1 MNWRRSKGQP
11 GATPPAASPPGSTGS
26 LPDTPDVVIRP
37 GEPTPA
43 RGEDVPDIVLDEL
56 RIAFTGTPPSGPA
69 RPDDPLVDPTIDPTF
84 DGTLDLTLD
93 DLPLADLDDLDDLD
107 GPGRPGGAGGPA
119 GLHGLP
125 PAELDDDSLFGTRS
139 PGTAPPTP
147 VPTGSR
153 DVTTPTDA
161 TEPWVLDTPEVRI
174 VPRDGGGARG
184 TGGAGRPVAGLPD
197 DLPAAPVDL
206 GLGAGIAGA
215 GIGGAGAAPSAGPGG
230 GGPAPA
236 RTGRPTIVIGGDDS
250 LPDAI
255 YLDEGD
261 SSSSRNPT
269 DRSGRVPDIAPDG
282 SGARGT
288 IVIGDELEASGAFDA
303 VEVPSRSMDPR
314 VRARRIAVKR
324 AQGRKRLLWVGA
336 VAAVVVVI
344 VAVLAVFSS
353 SLFAVER
360 VDVQGAPYTQ
370 ARYGDRM
377 QAVVDQMMGEPVLL
391 VDTKAAEA
399 ELEQLPWIERAFV
412 TTDFPNRVLIDVRER
427 QPLATF
433 VGSDTR
439 YRVIDRDGFVLDVL
453 DGRPSNYMLIDGVG
467 PDLDAG
473 SSAGAQYSAAAQLV
487 GALPAE
493 IRSITMAATLDPTTG
508 DLGLI
513 VQNIAPVDPETPVDP
528 GAAPSEPPLVEVRIG
543 SFNGLD
549 GKLARL
555 LQLVRDGLDDTSKI
569 DVSTDDVIG

>member
-1 MNWRRSKGQP
+1 M
-11 GATPPAASPPGSTGS
+11 
-26 LPDTPDVVIRP
+26 PDVVIRP

-43 RGEDVPDIVLDEL
+43 RGEDVPDVVLDEL
-56 RIAFTGTPPSGPA
+56 RMAFTGTPPTGPV
-69 RPDDPLVDPTIDPTF
+69 RPDDPLVDPTVDPTF
-84 DGTLDLTLD
+84 DGTLDLTFD
-93 DLPLADLDDLDDLD
+93 DLPLADLDDLDGFDDVDGLD
-107 GPGRPGGAGGPA
+107 GLGGSGGPA
-119 GLHGLP
+119 GLHELP
-125 PAELDDDSLFGTRS
+125 PADLDDDSLFGTRITGPRTS
-139 PGTAPPTP
+139 T
-147 VPTGSR
+147 PTGP
-153 DVTTPTDA
+153 TGPTGPTDA
-161 TEPWVLDTPEVRI
+161 TAAWVLDTPEVRI
-174 VPRDGGGARG
+174 VPRGA
-184 TGGAGRPVAGLPD
+184 TGGAATTGPSTSGRGADQPVGGLPD
-197 DLPAAPVDL
+197 DLPAAPGDDMGIGDA
-206 GLGAGIAGA
+206 GLG
-215 GIGGAGAAPSAGPGG
+215 ST
-230 GGPAPA
+230 GGPAGVRAPA
-236 RTGRPTIVIGGDDS
+236 RPGRPTIVIGGDDS

-261 SSSSRNPT
+261 TSSSRNPT
-269 DRSGRVPDIAPDG
+269 DRSTRVPDVAPDG
-282 SGARGT
+282 SDARGT

-360 VDVQGAPYTQ
+360 VDVQGAPYTE

-377 QAVVDQMMGEPVLL
+377 QAVIDRMMGEPVLL
-391 VDTKAAEA
+391 VDTRAAEE
-399 ELEQLPWIERAFV
+399 ELESLPWVERAFV

-467 PDLDAG
+467 PDLEAG

-493 IRSITMAATLDPTTG
+493 IRSITVAATLDPTTG

-528 GAAPSEPPLVEVRIG
+528 EATPSEPPLVEVRIG

-555 LQLVRDGLDDTSKI
+555 LQLVRDGLDDTAKI

>member
-1 MNWRRSKGQP
+1 MNWRRSKDRP
-11 GATPPAASPPGSTGS
+11 GATPPDDAPRGIPGA
-26 LPDTPDVVIRP
+26 LPETPDVVIRA

-43 RGEDVPDIVLDEL
+43 RGEDVPDVVLDEL
-56 RIAFTGTPPSGPA
+56 RQAFTGTPPTGPV
-69 RPDDPLVDPTIDPTF
+69 RPDDPLLDPTVDPTF
-84 DGTLDLTLD
+84 DGTLDLTFDDLPLDDLPLDDLPLD
-93 DLPLADLDDLDDLD
+93 DLPLAAYDDLDPVSGAEGLGMLD
-107 GPGRPGGAGGPA
+107 
-119 GLHGLP
+119 GLP
-125 PAELDDDSLFGTRS
+125 PADLDDDSLFRTG
-139 PGTAPPTP
+139 PTSR
-147 VPTGSR
+147 PTGPSPR
-153 DVTTPTDA
+153 PAAGPVDPTGRADATDA
-161 TEPWVLDTPEVRI
+161 WVLDTPEVRI
-174 VPRDGGGARG
+174 VPREPSAAIG
-184 TGGAGRPVAGLPD
+184 TGAIGGTAARTESNGVDGLPD
-197 DLPAAPVDL
+197 DLPAAPGDDA
-206 GLGAGIAGA
+206 GSGATRA
-215 GIGGAGAAPSAGPGG
+215 S
-230 GGPAPA
+230 A

-261 SSSSRNPT
+261 ASSSRNPT
-269 DRSGRVPDIAPDG
+269 DRSGRAPEIAADG

-336 VAAVVVVI
+336 IAGVVVVI

-370 ARYGDRM
+370 ARYSDRM
-377 QAVVDQMMGEPVLL
+377 QAVVDRMMGEPVLL
-391 VDTKAAEA
+391 VDTAAAEA
-399 ELEQLPWIERAFV
+399 ELESLPWIERAFV

-433 VGSDTR
+433 VGSDSR
-439 YRVIDRDGFVLDVL
+439 YRVTDRDGYVLDVL
-453 DGRPSNYMLIDGVG
+453 DGRPSNYMLVDGIG
-467 PDLDAG
+467 PDLEAG

-493 IRSITMAATLDPTTG
+493 IRAITMAATLDPTTG
-508 DLGLI
+508 DLGLV
-513 VQNIAPVDPETPVDP
+513 VQNIPVADPETPVDP
-528 GAAPSEPPLVEVRIG
+528 GATPSDPPLVEVRIG
-543 SFNGLD
+543 SFSGLD

-555 LQLVRDGLDDTSKI
+555 LQLVRDGLDDTAKI